1 MRHEYRE
8 LHSIFVDLF
17 VMANSP
23 KRDAQL
29 LEEAGVDLDRALFP
43 LLVGVEKRG
52 PIGVVDLADAVGRDY
67 TTVSRQVAKL
77 EDLGLIKR
85 QNAKTDSRVK
95 EATLTAKGRTLTDK
109 LSRARETRLDRSL
122 GKWNKKD
129 LADVIRLM
137 RRLVDDLRSV

>member
-1 MRHEYRE
+1 MKPEYRD
-8 LHSIFVDLF
+8 LHSVFVDFF

-23 KRDAQL
+23 KRDTEL
-29 LEEAGVDLDRALFP
+29 LEEARVDLDRALFP

-67 TTVSRQVAKL
+67 TTVSRQIAKL

-95 EATLTAKGRTLTDK
+95 EATLTAKGRILTDK
-109 LSRARETRLDRSL
+109 LSQAREIRMDRAL

-129 LADVIRLM
+129 LTDVIRLM
-137 RRLVDDLRSV
+137 RKLVDDLRSV